1 MIIEENMKT
10 RFLIIW
16 CHASNILKHR
26 IQAQDNFKEWTVQKT
41 LWDYWHHSGMKLLIS
56 NPRRT
61 TPNHFKRPYDNYTWS
76 AMEKQICA
84 SIHGPIWQWYES
96 HPTHWRQ
103 VVNLSHSSWCRP
115 EGKRPRSQEG
125 TSADIATMEESAT
138 EWQMT
143 MGLILGSDCL
153 RFGKLIEDLKQN
165 TQGMKSFTQTLY
177 SAFVLLNNSK
187 SNQRNL
193 QRHNMNEGVAFATK
207 GSTTNKGNLS
217 KGKKQGPHHMLQV
230 QQDLSL
236 FQWVY
241 KGYRAG

>member
-1 MIIEENMKT
+1 
-10 RFLIIW
+10 
-16 CHASNILKHR
+16 
-26 IQAQDNFKEWTVQKT
+26 
-41 LWDYWHHSGMKLLIS
+41 
-56 NPRRT
+56 
-61 TPNHFKRPYDNYTWS
+61 
-76 AMEKQICA
+76 
-84 SIHGPIWQWYES
+84 
-96 HPTHWRQ
+96 
-103 VVNLSHSSWCRP
+103 
-115 EGKRPRSQEG
+115 
-125 TSADIATMEESAT
+125 
-138 EWQMT
+138 MT

-193 QRHNMNEGVAFATK
+193 QRHNMNDGVAFATK

-236 FQWVY
+236 FQ
-241 KGYRAG
+241 